1 MPPLKKG
8 GKIEAKDVAPNW
20 KVLQMKLKEE
30 EANAP
35 PKEKKE
41 IPFKSSKKKRKVN
54 DTGETE
60 IPGAKKMRRE
70 EVPVTGEDK
79 EKGELTRVIAI
90 DCEYVGVGEGG
101 KDDNLARVSI
111 VNEGGKIVYDKYVRP
126 KMKVVDYRTAVS
138 GIRPAHLINASRF
151 EDVQKEVHKIMEGRI
166 VVGHALH
173 NDMRVL
179 ALSHPRKLT
188 RDTYKCKAIRQL
200 LNPPV
205 AHPSLK
211 LLASKILGIDIQQ
224 GEHDSIIDA
233 RVALRIYL
241 NMKAKWED
249 EIKRYK

>member
-1 MPPLKKG
+1 MPPPAKDAKV
-8 GKIEAKDVAPNW
+8 EAKDIAPNW
-20 KVLQMKLKEE
+20 KVLQMKIKED

-41 IPFKSSKKKRKVN
+41 IPYKTAKKKRKFN
-54 DTGETE
+54 DGGEE
-60 IPGAKKMRRE
+60 PMAKKTRKE
-70 EVPVTGEDK
+70 EVPVTGDDK
-79 EKGELTRVIAI
+79 ERGELTRVIAI
-90 DCEYVGVGEGG
+90 DCEYVGVGDDG
-101 KDDNLARVSI
+101 KEDSLARVSI
-111 VNEGGKIVYDKYVRP
+111 VNEEGKIVYDKFVRP

-138 GIRPAHLINASRF
+138 GIRPGNLVEAARF

-188 RDTYKCKAIRQL
+188 RDTFKCKAIRQV

-205 AHPSLK
+205 TYPSLK

-224 GEHDSIIDA
+224 GEHDSIVDA

-241 NMKAKWED
+241 NMKKKWED
-249 EIKRYK
+249 EIRRYK

>member
-1 MPPLKKG
+1 MPPPNKD
-8 GKIEAKDVAPNW
+8 GKIDAKDIAPNW
-20 KVLQMKLKEE
+20 KILKMKLKEE

-41 IPFKSSKKKRKVN
+41 APIKSSKKKRKFN
-54 DTGETE
+54 D
-60 IPGAKKMRRE
+60 GAEEPVSKKIRK
-70 EVPVTGEDK
+70 EVHVTGEDK
-79 EKGELTRVIAI
+79 EKGELTPIIAM
-90 DCEYVGVGEGG
+90 DCEYVGVGDDG

-111 VNEGGKIVYDKYVRP
+111 VNEEGKIVYDKYVRP

-138 GIRPAHLINASRF
+138 GIRPANLLNASRF
-151 EDVQKEVHKIMEGRI
+151 EDVQKEVHKIMEGRV

-188 RDTYKCKAIRQL
+188 RDTYKCKVIRQL
-200 LNPPV
+200 INPPV

-233 RVALRIYL
+233 RVALSIFKH
-241 NMKAKWED
+241 MKNKWEQ